1 MFVFPGTTTPDC
13 WSPQP
18 CFADGGPIP
27 VLMVNL
33 LASESE
39 YQRVA
44 HMFYSTGGW
53 GNIISIERVQN
64 LCLYKQ
70 YSTYRQEVERNNCRS
85 GFNNQ
90 NERQLFHGTKGCNV
104 RAINLQGFN
113 RNFCGLNGKLPNWP
127 ALFEINC
134 HGESHVWLHKEG
146 NVQYFDTK
154 PSTEKPVL

>member
-1 MFVFPGTTTPDC
+1 M
-13 WSPQP
+13 
-18 CFADGGPIP
+18 
-27 VLMVNL
+27 LMVNL
-33 LASESE
+33 LASEGE

-44 HMFYSTGGW
+44 HMFYSTGGR

-70 YSTYRQEVERNNCRS
+70 YSTYRQEVERRNCRS

-113 RNFCGLNGKLPNWP
+113 RNFCGLNGKLHNWH
-127 ALFEINC
+127 ALFKINC
-134 HGESHVWLHKEG
+134 HGESRVRREQLFVMLSAIERFLVKCRRLFLRV
-146 NVQYFDTK
+146 NFLNQ
-154 PSTEKPVL
+154 